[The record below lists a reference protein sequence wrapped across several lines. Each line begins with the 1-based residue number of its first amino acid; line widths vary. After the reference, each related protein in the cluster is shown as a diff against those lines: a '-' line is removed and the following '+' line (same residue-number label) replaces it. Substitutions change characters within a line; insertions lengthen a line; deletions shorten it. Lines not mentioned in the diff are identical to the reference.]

1 MTTVSSPAIASVLS
15 LQTLSTCIIFTLGQ
29 YIYAYYLQV
38 YASLPAEI
46 LNSTLPT
53 SSSHLQKIK
62 SHSLEKCA
70 KDNPFLDSTAQAWAQ
85 QRSADLFFWT
95 NLWSCGPII
104 VMTYI
109 LGLYTPRLGR
119 RFVLLLPM
127 LGTAVQI
134 GIWLSIIYYHLPEHW
149 WYIAAF
155 IVGLSGSDNVR
166 SKDLQKSSHFY
177 FDPLSLFRFRSQF
190 IHYRKYCRK

>member
-1 MTTVSSPAIASVLS
+1 MKVVSSYTIATVLS

-29 YIYAYYLQV
+29 YIYAFYLQT
-38 YASLPAEI
+38 YPFPSNKLS
-46 LNSTLPT
+46 NSTVT
-53 SSSHLQKIK
+53 TVSSYLHKIK
-62 SHSLEKCA
+62 TNAPENCA
-70 KDNPFLDSTAQAWAQ
+70 KGNISLDSTAQAWAQ

-104 VMTYI
+104 IMTYI
-109 LGLYTPRLGR
+109 LGLYTPKLGR

-127 LGTAVQI
+127 IGTTVQLS
-134 GIWLSIIYYHLPEHW
+134 IWLSIIYYHLPEYW

-166 SKDLQKSSHFY
+166 SIDL
-177 FDPLSLFRFRSQF
+177 R
-190 IHYRKYCRK
+190 

>member
-1 MTTVSSPAIASVLS
+1 MTTVSSTAIAAVLS

-29 YIYAYYLQV
+29 YIYAFYLQV
-38 YASLPAEI
+38 YASLPAET
-46 LNSTLPT
+46 LNSTLIT
-53 SSSHLQKIK
+53 GSSTLQKIK

-70 KDNPFLDSTAQAWAQ
+70 KDNPSLDSTAQAWAQ

-109 LGLYTPRLGR
+109 LGLYTPKLGR

-127 LGTAVQI
+127 LGTAVQV

-166 SKDLQKSSHFY
+166 SKDQQKISRFY
-177 FDPLSLFRFRSQF
+177 FNHLSLFRFRSQSL
-190 IHYRKYCRK
+190 HYRKYRRE

>member
-1 MTTVSSPAIASVLS
+1 MKVVSSYTIATVLS

-29 YIYAYYLQV
+29 YIYAFYLQT
-38 YASLPAEI
+38 YPFPSNELS
-46 LNSTLPT
+46 NSTVAT
-53 SSSHLQKIK
+53 VSSYLHKIK
-62 SHSLEKCA
+62 TNSPEKCS
-70 KDNPFLDSTAQAWAQ
+70 KGNISLDSTAQAWAQ

-104 VMTYI
+104 IMTYI
-109 LGLYTPRLGR
+109 LGLYTPKLGR

-127 LGTAVQI
+127 IGTTVQLS
-134 GIWLSIIYYHLPEHW
+134 IWLSIIYYHLPEYW

-166 SKDLQKSSHFY
+166 SIDL
-177 FDPLSLFRFRSQF
+177 R
-190 IHYRKYCRK
+190 